1 MADYVIETMNLTKQF
16 DRGITAVD
24 DVSLR
29 VERGVVYGLIGRN
42 GAGKTTLLRLL
53 MGILHPTSGKAIVF
67 GQAMENAP
75 CSLRA
80 KVSYVSQSLNIY
92 KWMSPAE
99 LCAFLAPLYPTWDME
114 YAQRLSK
121 SFDLRWEQPIA
132 QMSGGQQQKAAILA
146 ALATRAEVLILDE
159 PAAGLDPIARRQLI
173 DEMID
178 AISERQESTIL
189 FSTHIISDL
198 ERIADT
204 IGFMDQGKIIKQH
217 TMNEVQAAYKRI
229 QIIFDGDSV
238 PTGFSHSGI
247 IHSQASGAVLNALV
261 KFENEETLET
271 LCHQPGMRVQVF
283 PINLE
288 DLFIEL
294 LGKDKT
300 SKTTEDGNNE

>member
-1 MADYVIETMNLTKQF
+1 MADYVIETMNLTRQF
-16 DRGITAVD
+16 DRGITAVN
-24 DVSLR
+24 DVSLH

-53 MGILHPTSGKAIVF
+53 MGILHPTSGKAVVF

-99 LCAFLAPLYPTWDME
+99 LCAFMAPLYPTWDMD
-114 YAQRLSK
+114 YARRLSET
-121 SFDLRWEQPIA
+121 FDLLWEQPIT

-217 TMNEVQAAYKRI
+217 TMNELQAAYKRI
-229 QIIFDGDSV
+229 QIIFDGDSA
-238 PTGFSHSGI
+238 PSDFSLTGM
-247 IHSQASGAVLNALV
+247 IHSQVTGAVLNALV
-261 KFENEETLET
+261 KFDSEEAMEELS
-271 LCHQPGMRVQVF
+271 HQPGMRVQIF

-294 LGKDKT
+294 LGKDKNN
-300 SKTTEDGNNE
+300 KTTEDRNDE